1 MQMES
6 RMFTSLLVA
15 VMMMEMMTMTK
26 MMLMMMT
33 MIMKMKMLLLTMVM
47 MLMLITRKSCNQ
59 SGMRDARISAF
70 GDRRLRK
77 GRFSE

>member
-1 MQMES
+1 
-6 RMFTSLLVA
+6 
-15 VMMMEMMTMTK
+15 MMEMMMK
-26 MMLMMMT
+26 MMT
-33 MIMKMKMLLLTMVM
+33 MIMKMKMMLMTMIM

>member
-1 MQMES
+1 
-6 RMFTSLLVA
+6 MFTSLLVA
-15 VMMMEMMTMTK
+15 VMMMEMEIMMK
-26 MMLMMMT
+26 MMLMMM
-33 MIMKMKMLLLTMVM
+33 IMKMMLI
-47 MLMLITRKSCNQ
+47 LITRKSCNQ

>member
-6 RMFTSLLVA
+6 GMFTSLLVA
-15 VMMMEMMTMTK
+15 VMMMEMEMMMK
-26 MMLMMMT
+26 MM
-33 MIMKMKMLLLTMVM
+33 MKMKMLLLTMVM

>member
-6 RMFTSLLVA
+6 GMFTSLLVE
-15 VMMMEMMTMTK
+15 VMMMGME
-26 MMLMMMT
+26 MMLMM

>member
-1 MQMES
+1 
-6 RMFTSLLVA
+6 MFTSLLVE
-15 VMMMEMMTMTK
+15 VMMMGME
-26 MMLMMMT
+26 MMLMM

>member
-1 MQMES
+1 
-6 RMFTSLLVA
+6 MFTSLLVA
-15 VMMMEMMTMTK
+15 VMMMEMEMMMK
-26 MMLMMMT
+26 MM
-33 MIMKMKMLLLTMVM
+33 MKMKMLLLTMVM

>member
-1 MQMES
+1 
-6 RMFTSLLVA
+6 MFTSLLVA
-15 VMMMEMMTMTK
+15 VMMMEME
-26 MMLMMMT
+26 MMM
-33 MIMKMKMLLLTMVM
+33 MVLIMKMKMLLLTMVM

>member
-15 VMMMEMMTMTK
+15 VMVME
-26 MMLMMMT
+26 MMLMM